1 MSRLGEEE
9 RGAEAGTQR
18 LGRLIAARLAVTVA
32 VLLAALAMSAAELF
46 PEEEQGLF
54 ATIVAGFVLTIAS
67 AAAIRGR
74 FAAGWGW
81 VQIALDMAIVTSLVR
96 FSGGGES
103 IFVFLYVPVAVY
115 AALIYGRIPGYAAAV
130 GAALLYGG
138 LLVSGAGHPGTPPPE
153 ALRVAMWGGQSSGL
167 LLVVMLANALMGER
181 DRTRRAL
188 RERTRDLRSLQ
199 RLHAR
204 TVESLNSGLATL
216 DRDGRVTSMNPEA
229 ERITGVAAHSAAG
242 VPFDEVLPGA
252 LAALEAIGWEGA
264 GERSQLEFRDPA
276 GATHFI
282 GLSSSTL
289 RSADGADDGRVVIFQ
304 DVTRI
309 VEMEQAL
316 RRGERMAAIG
326 ELSARLAHEIR
337 NPLAAISG
345 SIEMLEQVEGDASD
359 AARLRGIVARE
370 TERLDLL
377 ITDFLRYARPAPPDR
392 VRVELAPVVEEI
404 GAMLEA
410 ARSGGGTEFRVER
423 HVPAG
428 LALWADEGQL
438 RQVLWNLWR
447 NAEEAMPA
455 GGEISIEAR
464 ALPPQA
470 AARGGRRGNEPEGSV
485 EIVIADRGVGIPEDH
500 LERVFE
506 PFFTTKKEGT
516 GLGLAT
522 VHRIVESNDGEIAVE
537 SRPGEGTRFRLR
549 FAAARATGE
558 RP

>member
-1 MSRLGEEE
+1 MTRPGEEE
-9 RGAEAGTQR
+9 RGADAGTQR
-18 LGRLIAARLAVTVA
+18 LGRLIATRLAVTVA
-32 VLLAALAMSAAELF
+32 VLLAALGMSAAELF
-46 PEEEQGLF
+46 PEDERGLY

-74 FAAGWGW
+74 LAGSWGWGW
-81 VQIALDMAIVTSLVR
+81 VQIALDTAIVTSLVR

-115 AALIYGRIPGYAAAV
+115 AALIYGRVPGYAAAV
-130 GAALLYGG
+130 GAAVLYGG
-138 LLVSGAGHPGTPPPE
+138 LLATSAGRLGAPLPE
-153 ALRVAMWGGQSSGL
+153 ALRVAMWGGQASGL
-167 LLVVMLANALMGER
+167 LLVVLLSNALMGER

-188 RERTRDLRSLQ
+188 RERTRDLRDLQ

-204 TVESLNSGLATL
+204 TVESLNSGLVTL
-216 DRDGRVTSMNPEA
+216 DRGGRVTSMNPEA
-229 ERITGVAAHSAAG
+229 ERITGVSAGEAEG
-242 VPFDEVLPGA
+242 VVFDDVLPGA
-252 LAALEAIGWEGA
+252 LGALGGEDEG
-264 GERSQLEFRDPA
+264 GRTQLEFRDP
-276 GATHFI
+276 GGTTHFI
-282 GLSSSTL
+282 GLSSSAL
-289 RSADGADDGRVVIFQ
+289 RSADGADDGHVVIFQ

-326 ELSARLAHEIR
+326 ELSARLAHEVR

-345 SIEMLEQVEGDASD
+345 SIEMLAQVDGDAAD

-370 TERLDLL
+370 TERLDHL
-377 ITDFLRYARPAPPDR
+377 ITDFLRYARPAAPDR
-392 VRVELAPVVEEI
+392 ARVPLAPVVEEI

-410 ARSGGGTEFRVER
+410 ARAKQAGTVRQECRVPE
-423 HVPAG
+423 G
-428 LALWADEGQL
+428 LALWVDEGQL

-447 NAEEAMPA
+447 NAEEAMPE
-455 GGEISIEAR
+455 GGEVVVEAR
-464 ALPPQA
+464 ALPPQGP
-470 AARGGRRGNEPEGSV
+470 ARGGRKGNEPEGSV

-522 VHRIVESNDGEIAVE
+522 VHRIVESNGGEITVE
-537 SRPGEGTRFRLR
+537 SRPGHGTRFRLLLP
-549 FAAARATGE
+549 AASHPGE
-558 RP
+558 VS